1 MAKRLRVSGSSNHA
15 DTIAVIGLGRFG
27 SALALELM
35 ATGREVLGIDTV
47 EQTVQDLAPELTRV
61 VIADSTSID
70 ALQELGLANF
80 DRVVVAIGSDVEASI
95 LTASLLIEIGVK
107 EVWAKAISV
116 AHGRI
121 LRQIGVHH
129 VVFPETDMGKRVAH
143 QVGGDQLDY
152 VEIDEGFVMAKT
164 ISAPSFNGKSLTE
177 LGIRRKFGVIVVA
190 TSKGDTDYSPANPE
204 TVLVDGDYLIVAGPK
219 SALEAFSRAK

>member
-1 MAKRLRVSGSSNHA
+1 MKGASHQA
-15 DTIAVIGLGRFG
+15 TTIAVIGLGRFG
-27 SALALELM
+27 CALARELIV
-35 ATGREVLGIDTV
+35 TGREVLGIDNDARL
-47 EQTVQDLAPELTRV
+47 VQDLAIDLTRAV
-61 VIADSTSID
+61 TADCTNID
-70 ALQELGLANF
+70 VLRELGLDTF
-80 DRVVVAIGSDVEASI
+80 DRVVVAIGSDIEASI

-107 EVWAKAISV
+107 EVWAKATSV

-164 ISAPSFNGKSLTE
+164 QSAPSFNGKSLTE
-177 LGIRRKFGVIVVA
+177 LAIRRVYGVIVVA
-190 TSKGDTDYSPANPE
+190 TSKGDADYSPATPD
-204 TVLVDGDYLIVAGPK
+204 TVLHDGDYLIVAGPK
-219 SALEAFSRAK
+219 TALEAFSRAK